1 MSQAAL
7 MRIQSLRNDDLFLN
21 FDADEIPKTEVIH
34 YWTILAYP
42 VQISLFK
49 FFTYSQTPLLYL
61 SARDGAAR
69 IFLPSY
75 ATAL

>member
-34 YWTILAYP
+34 YWTILAYS
-42 VQISLFK
+42 VQI
-49 FFTYSQTPLLYL
+49 
-61 SARDGAAR
+61 
-69 IFLPSY
+69 
-75 ATAL
+75 